1 MKIRNLP
8 DKEYTVMRCSKN
20 LGEGI
25 NTVRF
30 NKELE
35 NMKGNQTEMKNTISE
50 INTLEGN
57 NSRLD
62 DEKEKRSELKTTTKI
77 TTAEKK
83 KE

>member
-1 MKIRNLP
+1 M
-8 DKEYTVMRCSKN
+8 
-20 LGEGI
+20 
-25 NTVRF
+25 
-30 NKELE
+30 
-35 NMKGNQTEMKNTISE
+35 EMKNTINE

-62 DEKEKRSELKTTTKI
+62 DEKEKTSELKTTTKI